1 MRAGQNATVL
11 IHEATF
17 ESGMVDDAVG
27 KKHSTVGEAM
37 DVGARMKAYRIILTH
52 FSQRYPKVVEIAK
65 REEGDNEK
73 GFSHVPTVAFDSM
86 AIPMHELEWLPV
98 MLPAIQA
105 LFPGDVELDEKARIP
120 LNK

>member
-1 MRAGQNATVL
+1 ML

-37 DVGARMKAYRIILTH
+37 DVAARMQAYRTVLTH

-65 REEGDNEK
+65 EKQDVGDGN
-73 GFSHVPTVAFDSM
+73 GDADTDFCGDPTVAFDFM
-86 AIPMHELEWLPV
+86 CIPMHELEWLPV

-105 LFPGDVELDEKARIP
+105 LFPGEGETEAKDTGQ
-120 LNK
+120 